1 MMRAYE
7 VLLLAAPGLMFQA
20 HDHPAVSPDPAMVQD
35 FNRRVADYAKL
46 RQTLESQL
54 PALKPADSQ
63 EKIVHH
69 EHELARKIQ
78 KARDHAKQGAIFSAP
93 IAAEFRRLIGL
104 AMQGSDGA
112 HVHES
117 LRSAEPVRTKLRVNE
132 VYPANLPLQSTPP
145 TILLNLPTL
154 PSGSEYRL
162 VGHDLVLLDSQAN
175 LIIDIMPNAIK

>member
-1 MMRAYE
+1 MRAFE

-20 HDHPAVSPDPAMVQD
+20 QDHPAVSPDPAIVRD
-35 FNRRVADYAKL
+35 FDQRVADYAKL

-78 KARDHAKQGAIFSAP
+78 KAREQVNQGAIFTAP

-104 AMQGSDGA
+104 ATQGSDGA

-117 LRSAEPVRTKLRVNE
+117 LRSAEPVQTRLRVNQ
-132 VYPANLPLQSTPP
+132 VYPANLPVQSTPP

-162 VGHDLVLLDSQAN
+162 VGHELVLLDSRAN
-175 LIIDIMPNAIK
+175 LIIDIMPAAIK